1 MGQRESA
8 GSGGALTVERHGT
21 ERIPLDERH
30 GKVGS
35 LFTLWFS
42 SNVQI
47 NGFVTGTLAVIL
59 GLNLFWAIVS
69 ILIGNLV
76 GGVFVAYHSVQGP
89 RMGVPQMLQSRA
101 QFGVF
106 GAALPQVMVVVMY
119 LGFYVLG
126 GVLAGDAI
134 ASLVHIPTWLSIVIW
149 NLGILVVAIYGYDMV
164 HAFGRL
170 ATLISAVLFLALF
183 IKFVGGVPAHF
194 KASDQTVG
202 TTFLVMAIA
211 VGWQIT
217 WAPYVSDYSRYLPE
231 DTPSSKTFWY
241 TYLGSAVGAAAVMIV
256 GALAATTGAAELSS
270 NVPLFLAHQFNGIF
284 ALVLLAV
291 IIGGIPATVES
302 PYGGFLS
309 FWAIVSPSGSNAPP
323 RQARALFALV
333 FTVAGTIFSI
343 AASGH
348 LIATTN
354 NVVLFLLYLLI
365 PWTAINLVDYYLVRR
380 GRYAVA
386 DLFEVEG
393 IYGRVNW
400 WAIAIYVLTCG
411 LEVLFMNTT
420 LYVGPIAKDLGGAD
434 IAWIVGLGVA
444 STLYYG
450 VAVSLRRRSD
460 PRYARTGASPMS
472 AVVAPEPVR

>member
-1 MGQRESA
+1 MSEKQA
-8 GSGGALTVERHGT
+8 GASGGALAVERHGV
-21 ERIPLDERH
+21 ERIPLHERH

-59 GLNLFWAIVS
+59 GLDLFWAIAA

-76 GGVFVAYHSVQGP
+76 GGIFVAYHSVQGP

-106 GAALPQVMVVVMY
+106 GAALPQAVVVVMY

-126 GVLAGDAI
+126 GVLSGDAI
-134 ASLVHIPTWLSIVIW
+134 ASLLHISTWLSIVIW

-183 IKFVGGVPAHF
+183 IKFVGDVPAHF
-194 KASDQTVG
+194 KAGDQSVG
-202 TTFLVMAIA
+202 TTFLVIAIA

-231 DTPSSKTFWY
+231 HTSAAKTFWY
-241 TYLGSAVGAAAVMIV
+241 TYLGSAVGASAVMIV

-270 NVPLFLAHQFNGIF
+270 NVPLFLAHTFNAIF
-284 ALVLLAV
+284 ALVLVAV
-291 IIGGIPATVES
+291 IIGAIPATVES

-309 FWAIVSPSGSNAPP
+309 FWAIVSPSGSSAPP
-323 RQARALFALV
+323 RQARALFALA
-333 FTVAGTIFSI
+333 FTIAGTIFSI

-348 LIATTN
+348 LIETAN

-380 GRYAVA
+380 GRYVVE
-386 DLFEVEG
+386 DLFEVDG
-393 IYGRVNW
+393 IYGRMNW

-434 IAWIVGLGVA
+434 IAWIVGLGLA

-450 VAVSLRRRSD
+450 VAMSLRRQSD
-460 PRYARTGASPMS
+460 PRYAKA
-472 AVVAPEPVR
+472 AVAATATPAPEPVR